1 MRAVLIAAVMAMLA
15 SQARAAEIQVRCPA
29 LAYDAMEEFAA
40 GFQRQ
45 TGVKVTVISGPM
57 GKMVDAI
64 QTAAAPPDVVILPPG
79 LMDLLAMQGGVKT
92 GTRSPL
98 ARVEIGLAVAS
109 GAPKPDISSV
119 ESLRAALLTAK
130 AVTYTKP
137 GPPRF
142 SMEAQMIDGLLKRPE
157 FSGVHAL
164 PAPNGSGVGFSGG
177 RPCRHGDAGGA
188 RDSGDQGHRSGRAV
202 AIGTGHAH
210 RYRRV
215 RFHAC
220 TGCIGRVRLHRLYHP
235 FRSRT
240 GLAHA
245 GDRARIAEEARALC
259 LLHFRV

>member
-64 QTAAAPPDVVILPPG
+64 QTASPPPDVVILPPG
-79 LMDLLAMQGGVKT
+79 LMDLLAIQGGVKD
-92 GTRSPL
+92 GTRAPL
-98 ARVEIGLAVAS
+98 ARVEIGLAVAA

-119 ESLRAALLTAK
+119 ERLRTALLGART
-130 AVTYTKP
+130 VTYSKP

-142 SMEAQMIDGLLKRPE
+142 SMEAQMIDRLLKRPD

-164 PAPNGSGVGFSGG
+164 PAPSGSGVSFLAAGNADMAMQVVPEILATKGIVLVGALPLALDMHIDVTVSVSSHAQDASDASAFIAYIT
-177 RPCRHGDAGGA
+177 RPEAEQVWRA
-188 RDSGDQGHRSGRAV
+188 QGITRN
-202 AIGTGHAH
+202 
-210 RYRRV
+210 
-215 RFHAC
+215 
-220 TGCIGRVRLHRLYHP
+220 
-235 FRSRT
+235 
-240 GLAHA
+240 
-245 GDRARIAEEARALC
+245 
-259 LLHFRV
+259 